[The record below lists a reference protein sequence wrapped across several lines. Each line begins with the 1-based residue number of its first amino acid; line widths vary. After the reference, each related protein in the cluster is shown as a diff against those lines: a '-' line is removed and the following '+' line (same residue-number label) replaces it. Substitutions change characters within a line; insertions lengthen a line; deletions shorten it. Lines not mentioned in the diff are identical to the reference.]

1 MVPILVFDSWEH
13 VTKCMLSLI
22 TETLSCQ
29 NYWSVRRNWHQN
41 RRWDGGRRRKVKSA
55 RGRAW
60 RSWRL
65 SGGCPGAVR
74 TDSVWFL
81 STQSAVSVPWRG
93 AGPPGDPLEK
103 CPHPHHVLPP
113 SPHSPFFWANCPEVL
128 NEECVDFMSSLSFFL
143 LFFWYKFIYF
153 NWRLITIL
161 Y

>member
-1 MVPILVFDSWEH
+1 MHALSHYRNSLVSKLLVCKKKLAPEQE
-13 VTKCMLSLI
+13 M
-22 TETLSCQ
+22 
-29 NYWSVRRNWHQN
+29 
-41 RRWDGGRRRKVKSA
+41 RRRETEEGKKRTRQSLEELATV
-55 RGRAW
+55 R
-60 RSWRL
+60 
-65 SGGCPGAVR
+65 GCPGAVR

-113 SPHSPFFWANCPEVL
+113 SPHTPFFWANCPEVL